1 MVLEV
6 GGTVI
11 TQEADDTAVAEALR
25 SLARQSEDEAFAIL
39 SRSDETYIQT
49 VRGDD
54 GTFGLEYQEGSI
66 DHHYGCY
73 EEGLDEAKVL
83 RAFTLYLHNDPRWHD
98 ERIWEKMDL

>member
-11 TQEADDTAVAEALR
+11 TRDADDGVVGEAIR
-25 SLARQSEDEAFAIL
+25 ALARQSEDEAFAIL
-39 SRSDETYIQT
+39 SQSDETYIQT
-49 VRGDD
+49 VRGED
-54 GTFGLEYQEGSI
+54 GTFGLEYQIGSI
-66 DHHYGCY
+66 EQHYGCY
-73 EEGLDEAKVL
+73 EDGLDEAKVI

>member
-11 TQEADDTAVAEALR
+11 TEEADDAAVAEAIH
-25 SLARQSEDEAFAIL
+25 SLARQAEDEAFAIL

-54 GTFGLEYQEGSI
+54 GTFGLEYQDGSM

-73 EEGLDEAKVL
+73 EEDLDEAKVL
-83 RAFTLYLHNDPRWHD
+83 RAFTLDLHDDPRWRD

>member
-11 TQEADDTAVAEALR
+11 TQEADDAAVAEAIR
-25 SLARQSEDEAFAIL
+25 GLARQSEDEAFAIL

-66 DHHYGCY
+66 DQHYGCY
-73 EEGLDEAKVL
+73 EEDLDEAKVL